1 MRPNSFQPGWRA
13 REVAKA
19 RERKEQEKK
28 LADEVQQKKLEKTT
42 TNFPSLSGQTAAG
55 GGGHVVFDTSFSSLA
70 LNWQASDDMEKKLQE
85 YRREKDAKRQFETTG
100 VYVHRFRPGHMD
112 GGSSSDEGPAEP
124 YVFVPP
130 KVDFEGWQEVKV
142 KTRKPKRELTMA
154 EIAQKY
160 HERGEGSGSG
170 SEGDHNEEL
179 FDTNRHDHR

>member
-28 LADEVQQKKLEKTT
+28 LAEEVQQKKIEKTT
-42 TNFPSLSGQTAAG
+42 TNFPTLAGSVIPMGGQT
-55 GGGHVVFDTSFSSLA
+55 VVFDASFSSLA
-70 LNWQASDDMEKKLQE
+70 KNWQASDDMEQKLQE
-85 YRREKDAKRQFETTG
+85 YRRKKDTAQQFETTG
-100 VYVHRFRPGHMD
+100 IYTQRFRPGRMAED
-112 GGSSSDEGPAEP
+112 SSGGEDEP

-130 KVDFEGWQEVKV
+130 KVDCDGWQEVKQ
-142 KTRKPKRELTMA
+142 KARKAKRELTMA

-160 HERGEGSGSG
+160 RERGERSESG
-170 SEGDHNEEL
+170 SEGDHNGEL

>member
-1 MRPNSFQPGWRA
+1 MRPSASQSGWRA

-19 RERKEQEKK
+19 RERKELEKK
-28 LADEVQQKKLEKTT
+28 LAEEVQAKKLEKTT
-42 TNFPSLSGQTAAG
+42 TNFPTLSGSAG

-70 LNWQASDDMEKKLQE
+70 ANWQTSDDIERKLQE

-100 VYVHRFRPGHMD
+100 VYVQRFRAGRMD
-112 GGSSSDEGPAEP
+112 GDSSSDEGPAEP

-130 KVDFEGWQEVKV
+130 KVDCDGWQEVKV
-142 KTRKPKRELTMA
+142 KTRKEKRELTMA

-160 HERGEGSGSG
+160 HERGEGTGSG